1 MNEPAGR
8 HVGLNDG
15 VHSAAPCQLLS
26 GGRAPTELD
35 AEGIGDGREPRVH
48 HVLGFTRSGIP
59 PTTGPGGAF
68 KWDRCIG
75 DRSVTP
81 LALSLV
87 DDRTHL
93 LADAVDGTSSGVVIG
108 LCGHWM
114 LAEAAELVLAL
125 VTVALPPQWQ
135 SVPLIAGWP
144 PVEHSPLP
152 GLLAAGFPNE
162 GER

>member
-1 MNEPAGR
+1 M
-8 HVGLNDG
+8 NDG

-26 GGRAPTELD
+26 GGRAPTENSTPKGSVMV
-35 AEGIGDGREPRVH
+35 ASRAY
-48 HVLGFTRSGIP
+48 TMSSGSP
-59 PTTGPGGAF
+59 GPGSPRPQGRAAPSSG
-68 KWDRCIG
+68 DRGIG

>member
-1 MNEPAGR
+1 M
-8 HVGLNDG
+8 
-15 VHSAAPCQLLS
+15 
-26 GGRAPTELD
+26 
-35 AEGIGDGREPRVH
+35 
-48 HVLGFTRSGIP
+48 
-59 PTTGPGGAF
+59 
-68 KWDRCIG
+68 
-75 DRSVTP
+75 
-81 LALSLV
+81 
-87 DDRTHL
+87 DDRTHP

-108 LCGHWM
+108 LRGHWM
-114 LAEAAELVLAL
+114 LAVAAELVTCGSVCGACVPMLAL